1 MQGPAVIAACA
12 AVSGLCGLGGL
23 GGCTGA
29 TYEWDDRRVLCSQVI
44 DDISNHTP
52 WTMVENGMTEAE
64 VRHSVLLLHAHAPG
78 VTITTDAI
86 EHVLEMAE
94 AHRLAFLTFREL
106 QAGAMPRPGLALAF
120 DDNNLDAWFSVR
132 DRLAAHGAHVTFFVT
147 RWYSR
152 SDAER
157 AELRLLAD
165 DGHDVEPHSVNHL
178 HAPDYVRDHGLD
190 AYLTDEVQPSI
201 DALTQAGYLPADTFA
216 FPFGD
221 TTDEITE
228 AVLRIVPRV
237 RVSMSGCP
245 E

>member
-1 MQGPAVIAACA
+1 MQGPAVLAACA
-12 AVSGLCGLGGL
+12 ALV
-23 GGCTGA
+23 GCTGV
-29 TYEWDDRRVLCSQVI
+29 TYEWDDRHVLCSQVI

-64 VRHSVLLLHAHAPG
+64 VHHSVLLLHAHAPG

-106 QAGAMPRPGLALAF
+106 QAGAMPRAGLALAF
-120 DDNNLDAWFSVR
+120 DVNAVDAWFSVR
-132 DRLAAHGAHVTFFVT
+132 DRLAAHHAHVTFFVT

-157 AELRLLAD
+157 AEISMLAA

-178 HAPDYVRDHGLD
+178 HAPAYVHDHGLD
-190 AYLTDEVQPSI
+190 AYLADEVQPSI
-201 DALTQAGYLPADTFA
+201 DALTQAGYPTADTFA